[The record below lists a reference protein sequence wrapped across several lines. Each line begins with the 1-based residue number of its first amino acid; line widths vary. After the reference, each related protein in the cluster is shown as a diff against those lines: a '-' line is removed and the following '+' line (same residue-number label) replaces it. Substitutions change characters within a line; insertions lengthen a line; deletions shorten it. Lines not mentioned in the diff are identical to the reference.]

1 MNGNIVLLRRIVQS
15 SLQTTGVLRYNI
27 TYIPSLH
34 AYRITLVGSRQG
46 INGQV
51 IGKLLESLSSNGFIV
66 WVRVSKMPIFNVIYI
81 YATPKVSS
89 P

>member
-1 MNGNIVLLRRIVQS
+1 MNGNIVALRRIVQS

-27 TYIPSLH
+27 TYIPNLH

-46 INGQV
+46 ISGQV
-51 IGKLLESLSSNGFIV
+51 VGRLLESLSSNGFV
-66 WVRVSKMPIFNVIYI
+66 AWVRVSKMPIFNVIYI

>member
-1 MNGNIVLLRRIVQS
+1 MNGNIVALRRIVQS

-27 TYIPSLH
+27 AYIPRLN

-51 IGKLLESLSSNGFIV
+51 VGKLLESLSSNGFVV
-66 WVRVSKMPIFNVIYI
+66 WVRVSKMPLFNVIYI
-81 YATPKVSS
+81 YATPKVQS